1 MYQNDRLFKVI
12 DYVDTI
18 HDICAVLGCDFYLT
32 IREVHPTLDDSSST
46 QVKSISNETISKLVS
61 TIQSLTDEKRRRM
74 QKVIV
79 QNFFSISQEL
89 DRLLYRNSLFTFT
102 H

>member
-1 MYQNDRLFKVI
+1 MYVKYELNVVGSAMYQNDRLFKVI

-46 QVKSISNETISKLVS
+46 QVKSISNETINRLES
-61 TIQSLTDEKRRRM
+61 TIQTLREEKRRKM
-74 QKVIV
+74 QQVI
-79 QNFFSISQEL
+79 I
-89 DRLLYRNSLFTFT
+89 
-102 H
+102 